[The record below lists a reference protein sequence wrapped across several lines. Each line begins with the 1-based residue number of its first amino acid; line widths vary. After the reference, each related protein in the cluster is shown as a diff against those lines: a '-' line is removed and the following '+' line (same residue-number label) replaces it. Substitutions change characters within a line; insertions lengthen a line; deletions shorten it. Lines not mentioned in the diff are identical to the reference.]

1 MFNTYFKIFIIC
13 SALSLITSDNPCS
26 TPVDC
31 YVKAIAV
38 LNRDREE
45 MRLET
50 DSLKVQISELKKDRE
65 EMRLETDSL
74 KVQISELKKTIE
86 GYEKARNEDKKELN
100 EKINLIANKNN
111 SIAPNI
117 PDVIRCG
124 DRGEQGAVFFL
135 HNYSGS
141 GGIGDI
147 WYFQVGY
154 IHRGVIFSRDGAFKN
169 IESDNYDSTIG
180 CRGKSLEQLK
190 NEKRTFNIAN

>member
-50 DSLKVQISELKKDRE
+50 DSLKVQISELKK
-65 EMRLETDSL
+65 
-74 KVQISELKKTIE
+74 TIE
-86 GYEKARNEDKKELN
+86 GYEKTIGGYEKILADMKLQNEQARNEDKKEFN
-100 EKINLIANKNN
+100 EKINSIANKNN
-111 SIAPNI
+111 SIGPNI

-124 DRGEQGAVFFL
+124 DGGQPGAVFFL
-135 HNYSGS
+135 HNYSG
-141 GGIGDI
+141 GAGKGDI
-147 WYFQVGY
+147 FYCQIGF
-154 IHRGVIFSRDGAFKN
+154 INRNAIFSRDGAFKAIN
-169 IESDNYDSTIG
+169 SDDHDTANG
-180 CRGKSLEQLK
+180 CRGKSLQQLK
-190 NEKRTFNIAN
+190 NEKRAFNIVN